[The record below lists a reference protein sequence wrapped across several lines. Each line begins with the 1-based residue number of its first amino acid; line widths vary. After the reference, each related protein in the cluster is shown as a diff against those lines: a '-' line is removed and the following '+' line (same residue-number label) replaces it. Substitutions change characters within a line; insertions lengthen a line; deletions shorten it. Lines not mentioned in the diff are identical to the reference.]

1 MKKGAVIVSLLL
13 AALITYEWLSW
24 PDRQRQGVNVVAA
37 DSTPSEDPLS
47 GEKQQILR
55 QEPQAY
61 LTIAHKTLFRA
72 DRQGVQAQAE
82 QPQTQRSR
90 PGLPKI
96 RLLGVILTENQPPSA
111 MIFDEKSKQTRIH
124 HIGDELN
131 SWKLQE
137 ISSGYV
143 LLSWD
148 DQQEKIL
155 LRKY

>member
-1 MKKGAVIVSLLL
+1 MKKGALIVSLLL
-13 AALITYEWLSW
+13 AGVITYEWLSW
-24 PDRQRQGVNVVAA
+24 PERHRQGVNVVAA
-37 DSTPSEDPLS
+37 DSTPKENPITR
-47 GEKQQILR
+47 EKQQILR

-61 LTIAHKTLFRA
+61 LAIAHKTLFRA
-72 DRQGVQAQAE
+72 DRQGVQAQADE
-82 QPQTQRSR
+82 RQVQRSQ

-96 RLLGVILTENQPPSA
+96 RLLGVVLTENQPPSA
-111 MIFDEKSKQTRIH
+111 MIFDEKSKQTRVY
-124 HIGDELN
+124 HIGDELG

-137 ISSGYV
+137 ISSGFV